1 MPRDASESHS
11 TFLLTKQWPPRNFL
25 GLLTVAD
32 TDHPSF
38 KITVQWVHGM
48 SSQSAWLTN
57 NVHVSTNLQGAL
69 QITVILDCKFRSDVR
84 VCVTLEPK
92 YTSLY
97 PGNRISCFHEQT
109 SNCFKVSAI
118 SHVNWHPLVHA
129 LFSHWGSDDFW
140 WDPISSCS
148 VNSHRSAEYRQK
160 IQICSLIWV
169 VWFWKAIGNYYHDV
183 IISIHYFS
191 TVDPINA
198 FWTSAICN
206 KSVS

>member
-11 TFLLTKQWPPRNFL
+11 TFLLTKQWPSRNFL

-109 SNCFKVSAI
+109 FVLKSRRSPTSTGIPLYMHYSATEVQMTFGGIQYPRVPWIRIGLPNIAKKFKFV
-118 SHVNWHPLVHA
+118 PL
-129 LFSHWGSDDFW
+129 FG
-140 WDPISSCS
+140 
-148 VNSHRSAEYRQK
+148 
-160 IQICSLIWV
+160 
-169 VWFWKAIGNYYHDV
+169 
-183 IISIHYFS
+183 
-191 TVDPINA
+191 
-198 FWTSAICN
+198 
-206 KSVS
+206 